1 MLKLKRQTLLPILYI
16 TLIYLFFFLLK
27 NPVIANK
34 SIYNA
39 ITLCVAKVIPALF
52 PFLVLNELM
61 LNTGLTQAFGDTL
74 GSLFAKLFRISKIS
88 SVCFISGCLFGFPL
102 GTKSACSLYENKYIT
117 KQEAERLICFCS
129 NTGPSFV
136 MGFVA
141 IILHSQAIGITIYV
155 SQILSAVVI
164 GLLLKRKQ
172 NALSES
178 INTSTPFSFACI
190 PNSITASVIPMLN
203 ICSFVCFFWVIS
215 SSIENILQYFKLNN
229 YANIFVTGFL
239 EITNGIS
246 KLENLG
252 NNNITVF
259 LCAFFIGWSGLSV
272 ILQSINIMTQYKIK
286 CGKFI
291 VCKLL
296 QGVLCGILSVLV
308 CNLLNMY

>member
-74 GSLFAKLFRISKIS
+74 GSPFSKLFGISNIS

-129 NTGPSFV
+129 N
-136 MGFVA
+136 
-141 IILHSQAIGITIYV
+141 
-155 SQILSAVVI
+155 
-164 GLLLKRKQ
+164 
-172 NALSES
+172 
-178 INTSTPFSFACI
+178 
-190 PNSITASVIPMLN
+190 N
-203 ICSFVCFFWVIS
+203 IQW
-215 SSIENILQYFKLNN
+215 L
-229 YANIFVTGFL
+229 
-239 EITNGIS
+239 
-246 KLENLG
+246 
-252 NNNITVF
+252 
-259 LCAFFIGWSGLSV
+259 
-272 ILQSINIMTQYKIK
+272 
-286 CGKFI
+286 
-291 VCKLL
+291 
-296 QGVLCGILSVLV
+296 
-308 CNLLNMY
+308 